1 MGKFEATIE
10 EVTDEK
16 GIKGYKIDI
25 KELSFTSLEEAIGI
39 LIVFTQNIKKYINRT
54 RKGLDKLLSLG
65 MIVDAVM
72 QVIKGEILECE
83 ESLEEEN
90 TEEDFSE
97 DTQKELS
104 AYLEKCFQ
112 KDLDNDN

>member
-1 MGKFEATIE
+1 MGKFEVCTE
-10 EVTDEK
+10 EVINEK
-16 GIKGYKIDI
+16 DVKGFKIDI

-39 LIVFTQNIKKYINRT
+39 IIAFTQATKKYINRT

-65 MIVDAVM
+65 MMVDAVM
-72 QVIKGEILECE
+72 QVIKGEIFECE
-83 ESLEEEN
+83 ESDEDEH